1 MKKPIKQAPAGEIH
15 SLQQLYQ
22 NGQLSQLESQAKQL
36 LKSYPKALPVLNLL
50 AMSLQGQ
57 GRLKEAAT
65 QFQKIVA
72 IQPDIA
78 EIQFNLAAI
87 QTELG
92 QIPNAI
98 AGYRKAVKLK
108 PEMTVAHFNLA
119 TLYQQQGLNTDAIR
133 HYQQALN
140 QQPGFFQAWS
150 NQGTL
155 LQQQGDLL
163 KAEQCY
169 RQALSLNADAQSHSN
184 LGTVLYA
191 QGRLDDALES
201 FQQALHLNPQFAD
214 AWNHLGEIH
223 RDRGNMDEAMRCYRQ
238 ALTWHPDHARANY
251 NLGESYDLAGELERA
266 IPYFDASSFADA
278 SERVLQ
284 CLYKTRQ
291 FEVFKQKLDQQ
302 LKQKNHHSV
311 LLGALSTHYAINF
324 HQDNAYR
331 FCRHPMDYVQLTHI
345 DELSDPNHPLLAE
358 LLADVKNLQIAE
370 RKQGRLYY
378 GMQSAGNLLLRAE
391 SSFQQLAQLL
401 LNKVKAYR
409 KQFAHSSDMLIR
421 SFPDSPE
428 FASSWYLR
436 MNQGGYLTSHI
447 HEEGWISGCVY
458 LQLPDKGTGHE
469 GSFEYSVD
477 GDDYPKLH
485 DDFPARIVDQSVGD
499 LVLFPSS
506 LFHRTRPFHSDQERV
521 CIAFDIKPAPR

>member
-1 MKKPIKQAPAGEIH
+1 MKKPVKQPPAGELH
-15 SLQQLYQ
+15 YLQQLYQ
-22 NGQLSQLESQAKQL
+22 NGQWVQTESMAKSL
-36 LKSYPKALPVLNLL
+36 LKSYPKSLPVLNVL
-50 AMSLQGQ
+50 AMSLQAQGQ
-57 GRLKEAAT
+57 LKDAAA
-65 QFQKIVA
+65 QFQKILTL
-72 IQPDIA
+72 QPDIA
-78 EIQFNLAAI
+78 EIQFNLAAL

-98 AGYRKAVKLK
+98 AGYRKTLKLK
-108 PEMTVAHFNLA
+108 PELTVAHFNLA
-119 TLYQQQGLNTDAIR
+119 TLYQKQGLYNEAIQ
-133 HYQQALN
+133 HYKQTLN
-140 QQPGFFQAWS
+140 QQPEFFQAWA

-163 KAEQCY
+163 NAEQCY
-169 RQALSLNADAQSHSN
+169 RQALNLNPDAQGYSN

-191 QGRLDDALES
+191 QGRLDDAMAR
-201 FQQALHLNPQFAD
+201 FQQALQLNPKFAD

-223 RDRGNMDEAMRCYRQ
+223 RDQGDMPEAMRCYRQ
-238 ALTWHPDHARANY
+238 ALNEQADHARANY
-251 NLGESYDLAGELERA
+251 NLGESYDLAGDLKQA
-266 IPYFDASSFADA
+266 IPYFEASSFADA
-278 SERVLQ
+278 PERVLQ

-291 FEVFKQKLDQQ
+291 FEAFKQKMAIQ
-302 LKQKNHHSV
+302 LKQKNHLSV

-324 HQDNAYR
+324 QQDNAYR
-331 FCRHPMDYVQLTHI
+331 FCRNPMDYVQVTHI
-345 DELSDPNHPLLAE
+345 NELTEPDNPLLDQ

-378 GMQSAGNLLLRAE
+378 GIQSAGNLLLRTE
-391 SSFQQLAQLL
+391 TSFQQLAQLL

-409 KQFAHSSDMLIR
+409 KQFAHSGDALIR
-421 SFPDSPE
+421 FFPGRPE

-458 LQLPDKGTGHE
+458 LQLPDKGTDHA

-477 GDDYPKLH
+477 GDDYPRLH
-485 DDFPARIVDQSVGD
+485 EDFPSQIVDQAVGD

-506 LFHRTRPFHSDQERV
+506 LFHRTLPFHSDQERV
-521 CIAFDIKPAPR
+521 CIAFDIKPGQK